1 MSTRKTRIK
10 KRNMKTTR
18 FAIITLLLASGM
30 VFAAEQID
38 RTAEQPEKVKANLQ
52 AVEAAK
58 KKAVQYTPLLQEG
71 SENGAPYALR
81 CTDLA
86 GKKVYLTWLSPEP
99 VNGYYDDF
107 EAHEDFAINSA
118 GNIGWSYVDGD
129 NQYNYTWAACNFPN
143 MGQKMAFIVMNPS
156 QTSPATDSNPNYKP
170 YSGEKMLVDF
180 CADNG
185 QNNDYIIS
193 PQLKFDEDFT
203 ISFQARSY
211 NITSTI
217 PMERIRVGY
226 SVKSMRPSDF
236 VFVNEGDYVELPAQ
250 WTLLQYSIPKDAK
263 YVCIN
268 SVSQDAFML
277 MIDDIYIG
285 TNRVRPGIAPM
296 RAADM
301 DKVTGFNIYRNG
313 EKVNE
318 TPVNVVRYTDEVPD
332 YATYDYTVTAVLA
345 DGSESVA
352 SEVLQVEVPDTRLL
366 PFEDDFESWTLD
378 SAKWECVNLAGE
390 TSRWKVDYK
399 VYGLVDAAATY
410 GWSIVT
416 DYNDAL
422 STREL
427 KTSDRN
433 NTWLRF
439 NLQLDNE
446 KVINVDALYIEVT
459 SDDGITW
466 KQVARFDNREG
477 EYSWRQKQYDLS
489 SMLDSDLFKVRF
501 RVKGTSAYYIDYWY
515 VDDVKVWNPDWSKAT
530 VNVKKNGTP
539 VAGCTVK
546 MNSVSGGE
554 STYTTDENGTIQ
566 IEQLEK
572 DTILVQV
579 EVDGCN
585 YYCQKWTAL
594 DENNVLD
601 INLTAPQVSLSTTDI
616 VSEQAAESK
625 SQKQF
630 TLTNSG
636 TGDLKWTLAQK
647 PAQASSSDLLF
658 TECTSWTTSGDLQNG
673 IVFDGEYYYTTS
685 SVYLNKFW
693 KYDRTGKLVE
703 QFYLENL
710 YYHLYNVTYDGRY
723 FYASDGLN
731 RIFKMDFDQKR
742 VIDVI
747 TVTEQPDLKIYHC
760 TWDPKN
766 KGFWVGS
773 TGNIVLIGTNGKQ
786 KTKLTSFSETESV
799 AVVGS
804 AYDDVTPGG
813 PYLWL
818 ADETAAN
825 NNMLDCIMLR
835 QYNLNTMTLTD
846 VKHVLNDVPGY
857 VVGNAS
863 MGRNYVCGIYASP
876 DINKGRMT
884 LIGVLQQS
892 PTLIFNY
899 TLAETTDWMDFSP
912 HHGILAAGEQQT
924 FTVNYDALKLAKDE
938 TRTASALLT
947 TVPDVGDY
955 PITFTLK
962 ATETA
967 AYPRPQSLQATTQGT
982 DVALT
987 WQAGNATRQPQGYEV
1002 WRNGERIATGITST
1016 AYNDEMLVRGTYTY
1030 KVKAVYG
1037 ENLTSEYADSV
1048 VAKVVEGSPF
1058 YAPISLT
1065 AECSD
1070 NRHVAL
1076 NWLSPLAHA
1085 AEPDTMSWAGGAHDD
1100 QVGISEGAYFYAAHQ
1115 YTPDDLVPYRNKK
1128 IRAVGVQLVNPITYL
1143 ALYIIKND
1151 TTIYKQVYDG
1161 DILYDGTLT
1170 EVTLDQPLAIDAN
1183 ATYLFAFQIMH
1194 DADIQ
1199 PLGIDQS
1206 TTTDGK
1212 GNLLSEDGTEWFTA
1226 LNSGI
1231 NGNFNISVLLDGAD
1245 ANAETAPVGY
1255 IVYRNGV
1262 ALNDSPVTATAYDDE
1277 VNLPGTHTYS
1287 VASVYADN
1295 RLSAKSTT
1303 ANVEIVDIGTRTATP
1318 QIETQVTVNRNVAL
1332 RWDYPSTQAPAM
1344 KTDLHT
1350 MPATVKEGLP
1360 EYVNTFEG
1368 TASEMAI
1375 GSDGKYIYTSDLSQT
1390 GGFLKYSMDG
1400 SYIERFQIDG
1410 LDAVRNIAWTGTA
1423 FYVSDNDNNIKL
1435 VNMDTRKVEQTI
1447 DISEYA
1453 RHLTYS
1459 PALNNGKGGFV
1470 VGDWETSIIIATDG
1484 SKLADGPALL
1494 GASGTACVG
1503 HTLYAFEQG
1512 GKANAHT
1519 LGVYDLT
1526 TGKRTAT
1533 IDLDEY
1539 LELTDI
1545 EGSVAGGASVI
1556 DNGNGTQLLA
1566 LALQR
1571 KSGKSRFVF
1580 LEASG
1585 VAGVKGYNIYRDG
1598 ALANSEMLT
1607 HRYYDELIQT
1617 PGTYSYQVQT
1627 VYIDNEVSAL
1637 SAPAEVTI
1645 LQPDEARQPA
1655 DVKAEQ
1661 MSAGYNVQIS
1671 FANPYRYDDAATA
1684 QDFEAMEQG
1693 SSVNVEGWSN
1703 DKWTVTDT
1711 TAYDGNHA
1719 MTAAQADEAT
1729 LIIPAAGMGCL
1740 QMAMRNL
1747 NERETAPQLQ
1757 VLYSETDDHLANF
1770 IPLTYLSTAETWS
1783 DKECLLPEGTQYI
1796 ALRKAAGSQPLLIDA
1811 LRLYATAPA
1820 QKVYGYD
1827 VYRNGKKINDQLITA
1842 TSYTDRNLM
1851 PDRYAYRVR
1860 LTTMLSAESELSDEA
1875 VIDLN
1880 YDCKSLPVTG
1890 LKATLDKDDHIQLSW
1905 QRPAIDEP
1913 IYLRWHD
1920 GNCADAGGM
1929 PSGGGFFA
1937 AVRWLSTDLKNYDK
1951 LAITDVE
1958 VFINQVPDAL
1968 YVLVYE
1974 GNELVYQQYVPK
1986 VYQLSFNT
1994 IHLNKPIMLNVQKD
2008 LKVAVYVEHNEN
2020 TVPLGYD
2027 AGPAVS
2033 GLGDLYSTDGSTW
2046 TTLGSSDTGID
2057 GNWNISVGLSPYLEE
2072 ESTAQAAPAFA
2083 PALTMSAKKASAA
2096 EMSPMLKT
2104 QALGSTATSVKNVLK
2119 GYNIYRNDERL
2130 NEETI
2135 TVTQYYDTK
2144 AYTGSYL
2151 KYKVSAEYTVAGEVM
2166 SDAVTVA
2173 TAATGIDGVK
2183 TDSRIKVTIANGILT
2198 VRGAHSGESIT
2209 VYGAD
2214 GSMMVQGKAGEN
2226 YVTTMPVG
2234 NTAGTCIIRVG
2245 DQVFKT
2251 NR

>member
-1 MSTRKTRIK
+1 MDKNTRIK
-10 KRNMKTTR
+10 NRNMKTTR
-18 FAIITLLLASGM
+18 TAIITLLLASGM
-30 VFAAEQID
+30 AFAAEQIK
-38 RTAEQPEKVKANLQ
+38 RTADQPEKVKANLQ

-58 KKAVQYTPLLQEG
+58 KKAVQYTQMLPEG

-81 CTDLA
+81 CTSVA

-99 VNGYYDDF
+99 INGYYDDF
-107 EAHEDFAINSA
+107 EAHEDFTINSP

-156 QTSPATDSNPNYKP
+156 MTSPATNENPNYKP
-170 YSGEKMLVDF
+170 YSGQKMLVDF

-211 NITSTI
+211 NVTSTI

-268 SVSQDAFML
+268 SVSRDAFML

-296 RAADM
+296 KAAAM
-301 DKVTGFNIYRNG
+301 NKVTGFNIYRNG

-318 TPVNVVRYTDEVPD
+318 TPVSVVHHTDEVPD
-332 YATYDYTVTAVLA
+332 YGTYEYTVKAVLT
-345 DGSESVA
+345 DGSESEA

-366 PFEDDFESWTLD
+366 PFEDDFETWTLD

-390 TSRWKVDYK
+390 SSRWKVDYK
-399 VYGLVDAAATY
+399 VYGLIDAAASY
-410 GWSIVT
+410 GWSSVT
-416 DYNDAL
+416 NYNDAL

-427 KTSDRN
+427 KTTNRA

-439 NLQLDNE
+439 NLQLENE
-446 KVINVDALYIEVT
+446 KLVNVDALYVEVT
-459 SDDGITW
+459 SDNGATW

-489 SMLDSDLFKVRF
+489 SLLDNDLFKVRF
-501 RVKGTSAYYIDYWY
+501 RVKGSSAFYIDYWY
-515 VDDVKVWNPDWSKAT
+515 IDDVKVWNPDWCKGT

-546 MNSVSGGE
+546 MVSASGGE
-554 STYTTDENGTIQ
+554 STFTTDDNGTVQ
-566 IEQLEK
+566 INQLER
-572 DTILVQV
+572 DTTLVQV

-585 YYCQKWTAL
+585 YYSQKWLVA
-594 DENNVLD
+594 DDNNVLN
-601 INLTAPQVSLSTTDI
+601 INLTSPQVSLSATDI
-616 VSEQAAESK
+616 VAEQPAESR

-636 TGDLKWTLAQK
+636 TGDLKWTLSQK
-647 PAQASSSDLLF
+647 PAPATNSDLLF

-673 IVFDGEYYYTTS
+673 IAFDGEYYYTTS

-703 QFYLENL
+703 QFYLDNL
-710 YYHLYNVTYDGRY
+710 YYHLYNMTYDGRY

-731 RIFKMDFDQKR
+731 RIFKMDFDRKH

-786 KTKLTSFSETESV
+786 KTKLTNFSDTESV
-799 AVVGS
+799 AIVGS

-825 NNMLDCIMLR
+825 ANMLDCIMLR
-835 QYNLNTMTLTD
+835 QYNLNTMMLTD

-899 TLAETTDWMDFSP
+899 TLAETTSWMDFSP
-912 HHGILAAGEQQT
+912 RHGILPAGGQQT
-924 FTVNYDALKLAKDE
+924 FTVDYDALQMAKGDVQ
-938 TRTASALLT
+938 TCNALLT
-947 TVPDVGDY
+947 TVPNVGDY

-962 ATETA
+962 VTEDA
-967 AYPRPQSLQATTQGT
+967 AYPRPQSLQATTEGANVT
-982 DVALT
+982 LA
-987 WQAGNATRQPQGYEV
+987 WQAGSTTNQPQGYEV
-1002 WRNGERIATGITST
+1002 WRNGQRIAADITT
-1016 AYNDEMLVRGTYTY
+1016 TTYNDEMMVRGTYIY
-1030 KVKAVYG
+1030 KVKAVYAD
-1037 ENLTSEYADSV
+1037 NHSSEYSDSV
-1048 VAKVVEGSPF
+1048 MAQVVEGAPF

-1065 AECSD
+1065 AECAD
-1070 NRHVAL
+1070 NRHVTL
-1076 NWLSPLAHA
+1076 RWLSPLAHA
-1085 AEPDTMSWAGGAHDD
+1085 SEPDTMSWAQGVHDD
-1100 QVGISEGAYFYAAHQ
+1100 QVGMSEGAYFYAAHQ
-1115 YTPDDLVPYRNKK
+1115 YTPDDLVPYRNKT
-1128 IRAVGVQLVNPITYL
+1128 IRAVGVQLVNPVTYL
-1143 ALYIIKND
+1143 ALHIIKNG
-1151 TTIYKQVYDG
+1151 TTIVKQVYDG
-1161 DILYDGTLT
+1161 DITYDGTLT
-1170 EVTLDQPLAIDAN
+1170 EVTLDQPITIDAN

-1194 DADIQ
+1194 DAGIQ
-1199 PLGIDQS
+1199 PLGIDAG

-1226 LNSGI
+1226 LNVGI
-1231 NGNFNISVLLDGAD
+1231 NGNFNIRVLLNGAD
-1245 ANAETAPVGY
+1245 ATAETAPTGY
-1255 IVYRNGV
+1255 MVYRDGT
-1262 ALNDSPVTATAYDDE
+1262 ALEGCPLTATTCSDE
-1277 VNLPGTHTYS
+1277 VNQPGKHTYT
-1287 VASVYADN
+1287 VASLYEAG
-1295 RLSAKSTT
+1295 RLSAKSNE
-1303 ANVEIVDIGTRTATP
+1303 ASVDIVNIGARTATP
-1318 QIETQVTVNRNVAL
+1318 KIETQVTVNRNVAL
-1332 RWDYPSTQAPAM
+1332 RWDYPATEAPAM
-1344 KTDLHT
+1344 QTDLSR
-1350 MPATVKEGLP
+1350 MPATVKEGMP
-1360 EYVNTFEG
+1360 EYVSTFEG
-1368 TASEMAI
+1368 TASEIAI

-1400 SYIERFQIDG
+1400 TYMERFQIDG
-1410 LDAVRNIAWTGTA
+1410 LDAVRNIAWTGTH
-1423 FYVSDNDNNIKL
+1423 FYVSDNDNNIKQ
-1435 VNMDTRKVEQTI
+1435 VNMDTRQVEQTI

-1459 PALNNGKGGFV
+1459 AALNNGKGGFV
-1470 VGDWETSIIIATDG
+1470 VGDWETSIIVAADG

-1503 HTLYAFEQG
+1503 TTLYAFEQG

-1539 LELTDI
+1539 LELSDI

-1580 LEASG
+1580 LEASS

-1598 ALANSEMLT
+1598 ALLNSEMLT
-1607 HRYYDELIQT
+1607 HRYFEELIQT

-1637 SAPAEVTI
+1637 SAPAAVTI
-1645 LQPDEARQPA
+1645 LPPDEARRPA
-1655 DVKAEQ
+1655 DVKAVQ
-1661 MSAGYNVQIS
+1661 MTSGYNVQLS
-1671 FANPYRYDDAATA
+1671 FANPYRYDGAATA
-1684 QDFEAMEQG
+1684 QDFEAMQQG
-1693 SSVNVEGWSN
+1693 TAVSMEGWTN

-1711 TAYDGNHA
+1711 AAYDGNHA
-1719 MTAAQADEAT
+1719 MTATEADEAT
-1729 LIIPAAGMGCL
+1729 LIIPAAGMRCL

-1747 NERETAPQLQ
+1747 NGRLTAPQLQ

-1770 IPLTYLSTAETWS
+1770 IPLTYLSTSETWS
-1783 DKECLLPEGTQYI
+1783 DHTCQLPEGTQYI
-1796 ALRKAAGSQPLLIDA
+1796 ALRKAAGAQPLLIDA
-1811 LRLYATAPA
+1811 LRLFAATPAP
-1820 QKVYGYD
+1820 KVYGYD
-1827 VYRNGKKINDQLITA
+1827 VYRNGKKLNDQLITEV
-1842 TSYTDRNLM
+1842 SYTDRNLM
-1851 PDRYAYRVR
+1851 PDRYAYQVR

-1890 LKATLDKDDHIQLSW
+1890 LKATLDKDDHVQLWW

-1974 GNELVYQQYVPK
+1974 GNELIYQQYVPK

-1994 IHLNKPIMLNVQKD
+1994 IHLNQPIMLNVQKD
-2008 LKVAVYVEHNEN
+2008 LKVAIYVEHNEN

-2033 GLGDLYSTDGSTW
+2033 GLGDLYSTDGNTW
-2046 TTLGSSDTGID
+2046 TTLVGSDTGID
-2057 GNWNISVGLSPYLEE
+2057 GNWNISVGLSPYLAEE
-2072 ESTAQAAPAFA
+2072 TTAPSAPAFV
-2083 PALTMSAKKASAA
+2083 PAITAGTASKAASAA
-2096 EMSPMLKT
+2096 TPMLKT
-2104 QALGSTATSVKNVLK
+2104 QALNATATSVKNVLK

-2130 NEETI
+2130 NEET
-2135 TVTQYYDTK
+2135 VTDTRYYDTK
-2144 AYTGSYL
+2144 AYSSSYL
-2151 KYKVSAEYTVAGEVM
+2151 KYRVSAEYTVAGEVM
-2166 SDAVTVA
+2166 SDAVVVA
-2173 TAATGIDGVK
+2173 TAATGIDGAEANG
-2183 TDSRIKVTIANGILT
+2183 RIRATIAHGILS
-2198 VRGAHSGESIT
+2198 VRGARSGESIT
-2209 VYGAD
+2209 VFDAD
-2214 GSMMVQGKAGEN
+2214 GTIVAQGKAGDN
-2226 YVTTMPVG
+2226 YVTTLFVG
-2234 NTAGTCIIRVG
+2234 QNAGTCIIRIG
-2245 DQVFKT
+2245 DQTFKT
-2251 NR
+2251 NK

>member
-1 MSTRKTRIK
+1 
-10 KRNMKTTR
+10 MKTSK

-30 VFAAEQID
+30 AFAAEQIK
-38 RTAEQPEKVKANLQ
+38 RTDNQPEKVKADLQ
-52 AVEAAK
+52 VIQAAK
-58 KKAVQYTPLLQEG
+58 KKAMQYATLLPEG
-71 SENGAPYALR
+71 SENGAPYALT
-81 CTDLA
+81 CTGVA
-86 GKKVYLTWLSPEP
+86 GKKVYLSWLSPEP

-107 EAHEDFAINSA
+107 EAHEDFTINSP

-156 QTSPATDSNPNYKP
+156 STSPATDENPNFKP
-170 YSGEKMLVDF
+170 YSGKKMLVDF

-211 NITSTI
+211 NVTTTI

-236 VFVNEGDYVELPAQ
+236 VFINEGNYVELPAE
-250 WTLLQYSIPKDAK
+250 WTLLQYTIPKDAK

-277 MIDDIYIG
+277 MIDDITCTRVPMATIG

-296 RAADM
+296 KAASN
-301 DKVTGFNIYRNG
+301 KVTGFNIYRNG
-313 EKVNE
+313 EKVN
-318 TPVNVVRYTDEVPD
+318 TSPVSVVRYMDEVPD
-332 YATYDYTVTAVLA
+332 YATYTYTVKAVLA
-345 DGSESVA
+345 DGSESAA
-352 SEVLQVEVPDTRLL
+352 SEVLQVEVADTRLL
-366 PFEDDFESWTLD
+366 PFEDDFETWTLD
-378 SAKWECVNLAGE
+378 SAKWECTNLAGGK
-390 TSRWKVDYK
+390 SRWKVDYK
-399 VYGLVDAAATY
+399 AYGLTDAAATY
-410 GWSIVT
+410 GWSNVT

-427 KTSDRN
+427 KTKDRT

-439 NLQLDNE
+439 NLQLENE
-446 KVINVDALYIEVT
+446 QVRNVDALYVEVT
-459 SDDGITW
+459 SDNGATW

-477 EYSWRQKQYDLS
+477 QYSWRQKQYDLS
-489 SMLDSDLFKVRF
+489 SLIDNDLFKVRF
-501 RVKGTSAYYIDYWY
+501 RVKGGSAYYIDYWY

-539 VAGCTVK
+539 MAGCTVK
-546 MNSVSGGE
+546 MNSVSGDE
-554 STYTTDENGTIQ
+554 STFTTDDNGSIQ
-566 IEQLEK
+566 IDKLEK

-585 YYCQKWTAL
+585 YYCQKWTAM
-594 DENNVLD
+594 DEENVLN

-616 VSEQAAESK
+616 VAEQAAESK
-625 SQKQF
+625 SQQQF
-630 TLTNSG
+630 TLTNNGSG
-636 TGDLKWTLAQK
+636 NLKWTLTQK
-647 PAQASSSDLLF
+647 PTEASSSDLLF
-658 TECTSWTTSGDLQNG
+658 TECTSWNTSGDLQNG
-673 IVFDGEYYYTTS
+673 IAFDGEYYYTTS
-685 SVYLNKFW
+685 SVYQNKFW

-703 QFYLENL
+703 QFYLDNL
-710 YYHLYNVTYDGRY
+710 YYHLYNMTYDGRY

-747 TVTEQPDLKIYHC
+747 TVTEQPSLKIYHC

-773 TGNIVLIGTNGKQ
+773 TNNIVLIGTNGKQ
-786 KTKLTSFSETESV
+786 KTKLTNFTETESI

-825 NNMLDCIMLR
+825 ANMIDCIMLR
-835 QYNLNTMTLTD
+835 QYNLRTMTLTD

-899 TLAETTDWMDFSP
+899 TLAETTNWMDFSP
-912 HHGILAAGEQQT
+912 HHGILAPGEQQT
-924 FTVNYDALKLAKDE
+924 FTVNYDALQMAQGD
-938 TRTASALLT
+938 TRTATALLT
-947 TVPDVGDY
+947 TVPNVGDY

-962 ATETA
+962 ANEAA
-967 AYPRPQSLQATTQGT
+967 AYPRPQMLQATTQGAN
-982 DVALT
+982 VALA
-987 WQAGNATRQPQGYEV
+987 WQAGSNAQQPQGYEV
-1002 WRNGERIATGITST
+1002 WRNGERIAAGITAT
-1016 AYNDEMLVRGTYTY
+1016 TYNDEMLVRGNYTY
-1030 KVKAVYG
+1030 KVKATYAD
-1037 ENLTSEYADSV
+1037 NNTSAYSDSV
-1048 VAKVVEGSPF
+1048 VTQVVEGAPF
-1058 YAPISLT
+1058 YAPTSLT
-1065 AECSD
+1065 AQCAD
-1070 NRHVAL
+1070 NRHVTL

-1085 AEPDTMSWAGGAHDD
+1085 TEADTMSWSKGAHHD
-1100 QVGISEGAYFYAAHQ
+1100 QVGMSEGAYFYAAHQ
-1115 YTPDDLVPYRNKK
+1115 YAPEDLVNYRNKT
-1128 IRAVGVQLVNPITYL
+1128 IRAVGIQLVNPVTYL
-1143 ALYIIKND
+1143 TLHIIKNG
-1151 TTIYKQVYDG
+1151 TTIHKQVYEG
-1161 DILYDGTLT
+1161 DIPYDGTFT
-1170 EVTLDQPLAIDAN
+1170 EVTLNQALTIDAN
-1183 ATYLFAFQIMH
+1183 ATYLFAFQLMH
-1194 DADIQ
+1194 DAGIQ

-1212 GNLLSEDGTEWFTA
+1212 GNLLSADGTEWFTA
-1226 LNSGI
+1226 LNVGI

-1245 ANAETAPVGY
+1245 AGAEKAPEGY
-1255 IVYRNGV
+1255 MVYRNGT
-1262 ALNDSPVTATAYDDE
+1262 ALNEQPLTATTYSDE
-1277 VNLPGTHTYS
+1277 VSQPGTHTYS
-1287 VASVYADN
+1287 VASVYAN
-1295 RLSAKSTT
+1295 NHLSAKSNE
-1303 ANVEIVDIGTRTATP
+1303 AKVNIVNINTRTATP
-1318 QIETQVTVNRNVAL
+1318 RIETQVTVNRNVAL
-1332 RWDYPSTQAPAM
+1332 RWDYPTTETPAM
-1344 KTDLHT
+1344 KTDLT
-1350 MPATVKEGLP
+1350 KIPATVKVGLP

-1368 TASEMAI
+1368 NASEIAI
-1375 GSDGKYIYTSDLSQT
+1375 GSDGKFIYTSDLSLA

-1400 SYIERFQIDG
+1400 TLIERFQIDG
-1410 LDAVRNIAWTGTA
+1410 LDAVRNIAWTGTH
-1423 FYVSDNDNNIKL
+1423 FYVSDNDNNIKQ

-1459 PALNNGKGGFV
+1459 AALNNGKGGFV
-1470 VGDWETSIIIATDG
+1470 VGDWETSIITSADG

-1503 HTLYAFEQG
+1503 NTLYAFEQG

-1526 TGKRTAT
+1526 TGKRTYT

-1571 KSGKSRFVF
+1571 KSGKTRFVF
-1580 LEASG
+1580 LQASS
-1585 VAGVKGYNIYRDG
+1585 VAGVEGYNIYRDG
-1598 ALANSEMLT
+1598 TLLNSKVLT
-1607 HRYYDELIQT
+1607 NRYFEEQIQT

-1627 VYIDNEVSAL
+1627 VYIDNETSAL
-1637 SAPAEVTI
+1637 SAPVQATI
-1645 LQPDEARQPA
+1645 LPPDEARKPTH
-1655 DVKAEQ
+1655 VKAVQ
-1661 MSAGYNVQIS
+1661 MNSGYNVQIS
-1671 FANPYRYDDAATA
+1671 FANPYRYDGAATA
-1684 QDFEAMEQG
+1684 QDFEGMTLGTTVSA
-1693 SSVNVEGWSN
+1693 EGWTNS
-1703 DKWTVTDT
+1703 KWMVTDT
-1711 TAYDGNHA
+1711 AAYDGNQAMMAA
-1719 MTAAQADEAT
+1719 MTDEAT
-1729 LIIPAAGMGCL
+1729 LVIPTAGISCV
-1740 QMAMRNL
+1740 QMAMRNM
-1747 NERETAPQLQ
+1747 NERLTSPQLQ
-1757 VLYSETDDHLANF
+1757 VLYSTTDDHQANF
-1770 IPLTYLSTAETWS
+1770 VPLTYLSTEETWS
-1783 DKECLLPEGTQYI
+1783 DKTCQLPEGTQYI
-1796 ALRKAAGSQPLLIDA
+1796 ALRKAAGAQPLLIDA
-1811 LRLYATAPA
+1811 LRLYATTPA

-1827 VYRNGKKINDQLITA
+1827 VYRNGKKLNDQLITEV
-1842 TSYTDRNLM
+1842 SYTDRNLV
-1851 PDRYAYRVR
+1851 PDRYTYQVK
-1860 LTTMLSAESELSDEA
+1860 LITMLSAESELSDEA

-1880 YDCKSLPVTG
+1880 YDCKSMPVTG
-1890 LKATLDKDDHIQLSW
+1890 LKATLDKDDHVQLAW

-1974 GNELVYQQYVPK
+1974 GNELIYQQYVPK

-2033 GLGDLYSTDGSTW
+2033 GLGDLYSTDGNTW

-2057 GNWNISVGLSPYLEE
+2057 GNWNISVGLSPYTEE
-2072 ESTAQAAPAFA
+2072 QGGAAQSTPAFA
-2083 PALTMSAKKASAA
+2083 PAIITAAKSTKVDGT
-2096 EMSPMLKT
+2096 PTLKT
-2104 QALGSTATSVKNVLK
+2104 KALNTTATSVKNVLK
-2119 GYNIYRNDERL
+2119 GYNIYRNGERI
-2130 NEETI
+2130 NEETV
-2135 TVTQYYDTK
+2135 TATQYYDTK
-2144 AYTGSYL
+2144 AYSDHYL
-2151 KYKVSAEYTVAGEVM
+2151 KYRVSAEYTAAGEIM
-2166 SDAVTVA
+2166 SNAVVVA
-2173 TAATGIDGVK
+2173 TAATGIDSAVADGNI
-2183 TDSRIKVTIANGILT
+2183 TVTISHGILS
-2198 VRGAHSGESIT
+2198 VKGAHSGEQIT

-2214 GSMMVQGKAGEN
+2214 GTITAQGKVSDN
-2226 YVTTMPVG
+2226 YITTLPV
-2234 NTAGTCIIRVG
+2234 NHTAGTCIIRIG
-2245 DQVFKT
+2245 NEVFKT